1 MFTFLIIFAIFL
13 IILNVTIRK
22 NDSRQ
27 NKCEEDFWE
36 QERQANFA
44 RRKDIS
50 NLQYLTIPS
59 EKIPHNLHTEAEEI
73 LVKLSNCKML
83 NLAGVTN
90 TELKLTYG
98 AANLEELSEYDDN
111 FTQFVQA
118 VSTYGTELVEAG
130 QIDDARALLEL
141 AVSYH
146 ADAANIYT
154 TLAKIYQDAGQ
165 SDKIQDLINSASQI
179 NTIASKMITEKL
191 QTYLP

>member
-1 MFTFLIIFAIFL
+1 MFTFLLIFIIFL

-27 NKCEEDFWE
+27 IKREEDFWE
-36 QERQANFA
+36 HERAANFA

-50 NLQYLTIPS
+50 NLEYLTIPV

-73 LVKLSNCKML
+73 LVNLSNCKML
-83 NLAGVTN
+83 NLAGITN

-111 FTQFVQA
+111 FTRFVQA
-118 VSTYGTELVEAG
+118 VSAYSAELVEAG
-130 QIDDARALLEL
+130 QTDDARELLEL

-154 TLAKIYQDAGQ
+154 TLAKIYQEAGET
-165 SDKIQDLINSASQI
+165 DRIQDLIRYASGI
-179 NTIASKMITEKL
+179 NTIASKMISEKL

>member
-22 NDSRQ
+22 NDSKQ

-50 NLQYLTIPS
+50 NLQYLTIPI
-59 EKIPHNLHTEAEEI
+59 EKIPHNLHTQAEEI
-73 LVKLSNCKML
+73 LVNLSNCKML
-83 NLAGVTN
+83 NLAGITN

-111 FTQFVQA
+111 FTRFVQA
-118 VSTYGTELVEAG
+118 VSTYAADLV
-130 QIDDARALLEL
+130 
-141 AVSYH
+141 
-146 ADAANIYT
+146 
-154 TLAKIYQDAGQ
+154 
-165 SDKIQDLINSASQI
+165 
-179 NTIASKMITEKL
+179 
-191 QTYLP
+191 

>member
-1 MFTFLIIFAIFL
+1 MFTFLLIFIIFL

-27 NKCEEDFWE
+27 TKREEDFWG
-36 QERQANFA
+36 QERAANFA

-50 NLQYLTIPS
+50 NLEYLT
-59 EKIPHNLHTEAEEI
+59 IPHNLHTEAEEI
-73 LVKLSNCKML
+73 LVNLSNCKML
-83 NLAGVTN
+83 NLAGITN

-111 FTQFVQA
+111 FTRFVQA
-118 VSTYGTELVEAG
+118 VSAYGTELVEAG
-130 QIDDARALLEL
+130 QTSDARELLEL

-146 ADAANIYT
+146 ADAVNIYT
-154 TLAKIYQDAGQ
+154 TLAKIYQEAGET
-165 SDKIQDLINSASQI
+165 DKIQDLIRYASEI